1 MSRFIRPD
9 FYPPKKGT
17 HMKKLLTTGAILAAG
32 ASLVNAETLLQLPES
47 KATTHEAFFYGN
59 QSGERILEKVKD
71 KSYGVY
77 AGNNG
82 GSGGSWVNTPDTE
95 GYWTQDSTTTGHMTL
110 AGRNGTQGESFAL
123 VLGNELSEDVTFS
136 SVKFSIEIPQNANLN
151 GKSFNL
157 ALGYWSSETSSYAKQ
172 TSTSVRVD
180 ASSVTTADLELVLDS
195 LVSWKSGDKIVA
207 GVGGPGFSPVT
218 GTYSVNVKSVSVV
231 PEASAFGLLG
241 GLGVL
246 ALASSRRRRK

>member
-1 MSRFIRPD
+1 
-9 FYPPKKGT
+9 
-17 HMKKLLTTGAILAAG
+17 MKKLLTTGAILAAG
-32 ASLVNAETLLQLPES
+32 ASLVNAATLLQLPES

-123 VLGNELSEDVTFS
+123 VLGSELSEDVTFS
-136 SVKFSIEIPQNANLN
+136 SVKFSIEIPQNANLT

-157 ALGYWSSETSSYAKQ
+157 ALGYWTSETSSYAKQ

-195 LVSWKSGDKIVA
+195 LVSWKSGDKIVV
-207 GVGGPGFSPVT
+207 GVGGPGFTPVAN
-218 GTYSVNVKSVSVV
+218 TYSVNVKSVSVV

>member
-1 MSRFIRPD
+1 
-9 FYPPKKGT
+9 
-17 HMKKLLTTGAILAAG
+17 MKKLLTTGAILAAG
-32 ASLVNAETLLQLPES
+32 ASLVNAVTLLQLPES

-82 GSGGSWVNTPDTE
+82 GSGGSWVDTPDTE
-95 GYWTQDSTTTGHMTL
+95 GYWTQETTTTGHMTL

-136 SVKFSIEIPQNANLN
+136 SVKFSIEIPQNTNLN

-157 ALGYWSSETSSYAKQ
+157 GVGYYSSEPSSYAKQ

-195 LVSWKSGDKIVA
+195 LVSWKSGDKIVV
-207 GVGGPGFSPVT
+207 GVGGPGFSPVA

>member
-1 MSRFIRPD
+1 
-9 FYPPKKGT
+9 
-17 HMKKLLTTGAILAAG
+17 MKKLLTTGAILAAG
-32 ASLVNAETLLQLPES
+32 ASLVNAVTLLQLPES

-82 GSGGSWVNTPDTE
+82 GSGGSWVDTPDTE

-123 VLGNELSEDVTFS
+123 VLGNELSEGLFFN
-136 SVKFSIEIPQNANLN
+136 SVSLEIEIPESSLLT
-151 GKSFNL
+151 GKSFNVG
-157 ALGYWSSETSSYAKQ
+157 LGYWSQESSSFVKTVKETVSVQSSGVT
-172 TSTSVRVD
+172 TSTITL
-180 ASSVTTADLELVLDS
+180 ALDLLQ
-195 LVSWKSGDKIVA
+195 SWNTNDKIIV
-207 GVGGPGFSPVT
+207 GIGGPGATPPT
-218 GTYSVNVKSVSVV
+218 NTYSVNVKSVSVV